1 MKIRNDEREYEGT
14 GTEIMEQLRLETF
27 NPNEF
32 PDTASYIRWMRDNFV
47 RATELDCPLPE
58 GDSEDAVER
67 QAMTMLVRLATAEAF
82 LVLDDGEPEESG
94 PEESEPERDADPE
107 DGGFPAGEPE
117 HDGEGDAP

>member
-67 QAMTMLVRLATAEAF
+67 QAMTMIVRLATAGAF
-82 LVLDDGEPEESG
+82 LILDDGEPKQ
-94 PEESEPERDADPE
+94 DVDTE
-107 DGGFPAGEPE
+107 DSGFPAGEPE

>member
-67 QAMTMLVRLATAEAF
+67 QAMTMIVRLATAGAF
-82 LVLDDGEPEESG
+82 LILDDEGFAEGERALFQSSYEALL
-94 PEESEPERDADPE
+94 RLWLQNRI
-107 DGGFPAGEPE
+107 
-117 HDGEGDAP
+117 

>member
-1 MKIRNDEREYEGT
+1 MRIRNEEKEYEGT

-32 PDTASYIRWMRDNFV
+32 PDTASFIRWTRDNFV
-47 RATELDCPLPE
+47 RATELKCPLPE
-58 GDSEDAVER
+58 GDSEEAVER
-67 QAMTMLVRLATAEAF
+67 QATTMIVRLASAGAF
-82 LVLDDGEPEESG
+82 LVLDDGEPEEG
-94 PEESEPERDADPE
+94 EPEQDRDPE

>member
-14 GTEIMEQLRLETF
+14 GTKIMEQLRLETF

-67 QAMTMLVRLATAEAF
+67 QAMTMIVRLATAGAF
-82 LVLDDGEPEESG
+82 LILDDGEPKQ
-94 PEESEPERDADPE
+94 DVDTE
-107 DGGFPAGEPE
+107 DSRFPAGEPE

>member
-67 QAMTMLVRLATAEAF
+67 QAMTMIVRLATAGAF
-82 LVLDDGEPEESG
+82 LILDDGEPEDG
-94 PEESEPERDADPE
+94 EPDQDADPE
-107 DGGFPAGEPE
+107 ASGFPAGEPE

>member
-14 GTEIMEQLRLETF
+14 GTKIMEQLRLETF

-67 QAMTMLVRLATAEAF
+67 QAMTMIVRLATAGAF
-82 LVLDDGEPEESG
+82 LILDDGEPEESD
-94 PEESEPERDADPE
+94 PEQDADP
-107 DGGFPAGEPE
+107 DASGFPAGEPE